1 MDFPFVM
8 KFYRSFKDNSNIYFL
23 EEYVKGIELF
33 DAIRDIGLLK
43 TYDSQFYTGSLI
55 LALEYLHS
63 LSVIYRDIKPENI
76 MVDEKVI

>member
-1 MDFPFVM
+1 M
-8 KFYRSFKDNSNIYFL
+8 

-33 DAIRDIGLLK
+33 DAIRDIGWIDTLKKIYKNFCLGLLK

-55 LALEYLHS
+55 LGLEYLHS

-76 MVDEKVI
+76 MVDEKVIYY